1 MLLMMKKM
9 NKMITA
15 NNLIKKERLKM
26 TIKVKMMQILKQ
38 QFSWEEDAAVKII

>member
-1 MLLMMKKM
+1 MMLLMMKKM

-38 QFSWEEDAAVKII
+38 QFS